1 MRDDSAEGF
10 CEQLWHGQGCPL
22 FDVGHPAFPL
32 PTTASPTLQGALK
45 DGFGEALL
53 VCDMLKPCKILS
65 LDNYLKT
72 FLWTHKKVNLASHP
86 VVGLVLQVGDREKF
100 PHALSFESFD
110 PFFRVSKQGP
120 CFTAIED
127 NGGDKR
133 LVEVLLY

>member
-1 MRDDSAEGF
+1 M
-10 CEQLWHGQGCPL
+10 
-22 FDVGHPAFPL
+22 
-32 PTTASPTLQGALK
+32 
-45 DGFGEALL
+45 
-53 VCDMLKPCKILS
+53 CDMLKPCKILS

-100 PHALSFESFD
+100 PHALSFESLE